1 MVMSI
6 QEIFLAAKRK
16 VEELSKKIDNG
27 IVYEMVPPPSIS
39 KSSNEEEKERK
50 CCSQNE
56 KRYCPYCFSVLNSNE
71 KICSKCGL
79 PVPEKSYRIPNT
91 ERGSNFIINVGDII
105 YNINNEV
112 EPAFPV
118 EVKTSQGN
126 SLIIKPIMTNKA
138 FVRYYPSYENRISL
152 FCSLENFTVID
163 FETANMYPDSVC
175 QIGIVV
181 VKDNEI
187 VKKKS
192 YLIRPPYNDFRNADI
207 HGITLDDVKCAK
219 TFSELWE
226 EIKPFIENKLVG
238 AYNAQFD
245 IGCLLATLEN
255 FKIEMPDF
263 AYFDILQNAKE
274 SFQDINFRSYKL
286 KAVARRLKIN
296 YVPHEALSDA
306 IAAARVQIECKMTT
320 TFSFMYAKNNKHFEV
335 MTTLFP
341 VKDILAFIRKTLKE
355 MTSSEFDD
363 YAKIIEVL
371 KLAELKGAE
380 PEKILKLRGETFEK
394 CGMNDEALNSY
405 EEAYKINE
413 KIGVK
418 GKILKLRKE
427 LLGRK

>member
-1 MVMSI
+1 MAISI
-6 QEIFLAAKRK
+6 QEIFLAAKNK
-16 VEELSKKIDNG
+16 AESSSKKNDNDIIYE
-27 IVYEMVPPPSIS
+27 IVPSPLIS
-39 KSSNEEEKERK
+39 KSSDEETSEQKNYNRD
-50 CCSQNE
+50 E
-56 KRYCPYCFSVLNSNE
+56 KRYCPYCFSDVNSNE
-71 KICSKCGL
+71 KVCSKCGL
-79 PVPEKSYRIPNT
+79 PVPEKNYRIPET
-91 ERGSNFIINVGDII
+91 GRGASFIMNVDDII
-105 YNINNEV
+105 YNIENEA
-112 EPAFPV
+112 EPAEPV
-118 EVKTSQGN
+118 EVETSQGN
-126 SLIIKPIMTNKA
+126 TLIIKPIMTDKA

-181 VKDNEI
+181 VEGNEI
-187 VKKKS
+187 VEKKS
-192 YLIRPPYNDFRNADI
+192 YLIRPPYNDFRNANI
-207 HGITLDDVKCAK
+207 HGITLDDVKFAK

-226 EIKPFIENKLVG
+226 EIKPFIEKKLVG

-263 AYFDILQNAKE
+263 AYFDILQNVKE
-274 SFQDINFRSYKL
+274 SFQGMNFSSYKL
-286 KAVARRLKIN
+286 KSVARRLKIK
-296 YVPHEALSDA
+296 YTPHEALSDA
-306 IAAARVQIECKMTT
+306 IAAARVQMECRMAT
-320 TFSFMYAKNNKHFEV
+320 TFSFMYAKDNKHFEV
-335 MTTLFP
+335 MPTLFP
-341 VKDILAFIRKTLKE
+341 VKDILKFARKALKE
-355 MTSSEFDD
+355 MISSEFDD

-380 PEKILKLRGETFEK
+380 LEKILKLRGETFEK